1 MISFLH
7 SLSRND
13 NTVESSRFKV
23 PHAIAIGGKIALRSC
38 CIVVLLVFAILFAPF
53 SSMSVGQ
60 EIWEYSPYKVKIWLS
75 ISPSLSLSEES
86 QNEMHRKIEE
96 LVEIHFGAT
105 WTIGVESTPDALFGS
120 VLYRLDEL
128 TVEQLLSRELIL
140 VVGKSEEAK
149 QAFLKMNPPP
159 PKSEEVAKDPKN
171 KPSKQELEEIADLE
185 ARAASLQS
193 VRTLESAIQ
202 RMKSIAIQPLQYSAL
217 QRDIVPYLDKKQWS
231 DFKSV
236 VNIFEGSNEKL
247 QAELDSGETVAAI
260 VQKMDLDKFKKVA
273 RQIPTRLPWQPE
285 SLLRNNDKI
294 FMASVEKVGESIRI
308 QVKELDSFVRRMG
321 EIASMDVIYSS
332 EIPRAIAQ
340 LARDTFSPVV
350 RIEETDFK
358 TAVLRVRAA
367 GLLTKEDHPI
377 RIGLGDVILPVVRR
391 DDSNGNPT
399 LLQTIPYTF
408 IAVTEKIDDIS
419 RLYGAIFTASRG
431 ALAAAKN
438 RRTQRIGLK
447 VNPSHASSDLK
458 LGIQRSP
465 GSVVPG
471 AEIYLRTPGTED
483 LKMEGRTDWRGVLP
497 LLTQDLPTILY
508 DPPSDSKTIAIA
520 NARKFAASP
529 VDPPAYKRIEKAD
542 LAKPQSSASNPTA
555 TEEKKKSEEGETAS
569 PDAVPAEPKPDLTPP
584 KLRGSIQLNVP
595 LYLYY
600 IKNGDTLLARLPIV
614 TGLKAVDQADLP
626 DDRRRLETEAF
637 LKGLQGE
644 VLDLVVRRRILES
657 RIKQKIKANQLDVAE
672 RLLDEL
678 KRVKSYDKMS
688 EQIEGIQRR
697 ALSTDQG
704 VVPSGVVKR
713 IDKMVDTTRQMMQ
726 KYLQDTLVR
735 DLEIQLNQ
743 AK

>member
-1 MISFLH
+1 MIAFLH
-7 SLSRND
+7 SLSRNG
-13 NTVESSRFKV
+13 NTVESPRFQAL
-23 PHAIAIGGKIALRSC
+23 HAIAIGGNVAWRSC
-38 CIVVLLVFAILFAPF
+38 CIVLLIVVAVLFAPYC
-53 SSMSVGQ
+53 SMSVGQ
-60 EIWEYSPYKVKIWLS
+60 EIWEYSPYKVKVWLS

-96 LVEIHFGAT
+96 LIEIHFGAT
-105 WTIGVESTPDALFGS
+105 WTISVESTPDALFGS

-140 VVGKSEEAK
+140 IVGKSDEAK
-149 QAFLKMNPPP
+149 QAFLKMSPPP
-159 PKSEEVAKDPKN
+159 PKSEEVAKDPKK
-171 KPSKQELEEIADLE
+171 KPSKQELEETADLE

-193 VRTLESAIQ
+193 VRTLESAIE
-202 RMKSIAIQPLQYSAL
+202 RLKRIAIQPLQYSAL
-217 QRDIVPYLDKKQWS
+217 QRDIVPYLNKKQWS
-231 DFKSV
+231 DFKSI

-294 FMASVEKVGESIRI
+294 FMASVEKVGESIHI
-308 QVKELDSFVRRMG
+308 QMKELDSIVRRMG
-321 EIASMDVIYSS
+321 EIASTDVIYSS

-358 TAVLRVRAA
+358 TAVLRVKAA
-367 GLLTKEDHPI
+367 GLLTQEDHPI
-377 RIGLGDVILPVVRR
+377 RIGLGDVILPIIRR
-391 DDSNGNPT
+391 DDSSGNPT
-399 LLQTIPYTF
+399 VLQTIPYAF

-419 RLYGAIFTASRG
+419 RFYGAIFSASRG
-431 ALAAAKN
+431 ALASAKN

-447 VNPSHASSDLK
+447 VKPSHASSDLK

-497 LLTQDLPTILY
+497 LMTKDLPTILY
-508 DPPSDSKTIAIA
+508 DPPSESKTVAIA
-520 NARKFAASP
+520 NARKFTTSP

-555 TEEKKKSEEGETAS
+555 TGEKKKSEEGETAA
-569 PDAVPAEPKPDLTPP
+569 PDAAPAEPKPDLTPP

-704 VVPSGVVKR
+704 AIPPGVVKR

>member
-13 NTVESSRFKV
+13 NTVASPRFQ
-23 PHAIAIGGKIALRSC
+23 ALNAFAIGGKIALRSC
-38 CIVVLLVFAILFAPF
+38 CIVVILVVAVLFAPF

-60 EIWEYSPYKVKIWLS
+60 EIWEYSPYKVKVWLS

-105 WTIGVESTPDALFGS
+105 WTINVESTPDALFGS

-159 PKSEEVAKDPKN
+159 PKREEVAKDPKK

-231 DFKSV
+231 DFKSI
-236 VNIFEGSNEKL
+236 VNIFDGSNEKL

-447 VNPSHASSDLK
+447 VKPSHVSSDLK

-465 GSVVPG
+465 GSAVPG

-483 LKMEGRTDWRGVLP
+483 LKMEGRTDYRGVLP
-497 LLTQDLPTILY
+497 LLTKDLPTILY

-542 LAKPQSSASNPTA
+542 LVKPQSSASNPTA
-555 TEEKKKSEEGETAS
+555 TEEKKKSEEGENAA
-569 PDAVPAEPKPDLTPP
+569 PDAVPAEPKPDVTPP

-614 TGLKAVDQADLP
+614 TGLKSVDQADLP

>member
-13 NTVESSRFKV
+13 NTVASPRFQAL
-23 PHAIAIGGKIALRSC
+23 HAFAIGGKIALRSC
-38 CIVVLLVFAILFAPF
+38 CIVVLLVVAVLFAPF
-53 SSMSVGQ
+53 CSMSVGQ
-60 EIWEYSPYKVKIWLS
+60 EIWEYSPYKVKVWLS
-75 ISPSLSLSEES
+75 VSPSLSLSEES

-105 WTIGVESTPDALFGS
+105 WTINVESTPDALFGS

-159 PKSEEVAKDPKN
+159 PKREEVAKDPKK

-231 DFKSV
+231 DFKSI
-236 VNIFEGSNEKL
+236 VNIFDGSNEKL

-447 VNPSHASSDLK
+447 VKPSHVSSDLK

-465 GSVVPG
+465 GSAVPG

-497 LLTQDLPTILY
+497 LLTKDLPTILY

-542 LAKPQSSASNPTA
+542 LVKPQSSASNPTA
-555 TEEKKKSEEGETAS
+555 TEEKKKSEEGENAA
-569 PDAVPAEPKPDLTPP
+569 PDAVPAEPKPDVTPP

-614 TGLKAVDQADLP
+614 TGLKSVDQADLP

>member
-13 NTVESSRFKV
+13 HTVESPRFQAL
-23 PHAIAIGGKIALRSC
+23 HAIAIGGNVALRSC
-38 CIVVLLVFAILFAPF
+38 CIVVLLVVAILFGPF
-53 SSMSVGQ
+53 CSMSVGQ
-60 EIWEYSPYKVKIWLS
+60 EIWEYSPYKVKVWLS

-96 LVEIHFGAT
+96 LAEIHFGAT
-105 WTIGVESTPDALFGS
+105 WTISVETTPDALFGS

-159 PKSEEVAKDPKN
+159 PIREEVAKDPKK

-185 ARAASLQS
+185 ARSASLQS
-193 VRTLESAIQ
+193 VRTLESAIE

-217 QRDIVPYLDKKQWS
+217 QRDIVPYLDKKQWM

-358 TAVLRVRAA
+358 TAVMRVKAA

-447 VNPSHASSDLK
+447 VKPSHASSDLK

-465 GSVVPG
+465 GSAVPG

-483 LKMEGRTDWRGVLP
+483 LKMEGRTDWRGVLT
-497 LLTQDLPTILY
+497 LLTKELPTILY

-520 NARKFAASP
+520 NARKFASSP

-542 LAKPQSSASNPTA
+542 LTKPQSSASNPTA
-555 TEEKKKSEEGETAS
+555 TGEKKKSEEGVTAA
-569 PDAVPAEPKPDLTPP
+569 PDAVPAEPKPDVTPP

-614 TGLKAVDQADLP
+614 TGLKSVDQADLP

-713 IDKMVDTTRQMMQ
+713 IDKMVDATRQMMQ